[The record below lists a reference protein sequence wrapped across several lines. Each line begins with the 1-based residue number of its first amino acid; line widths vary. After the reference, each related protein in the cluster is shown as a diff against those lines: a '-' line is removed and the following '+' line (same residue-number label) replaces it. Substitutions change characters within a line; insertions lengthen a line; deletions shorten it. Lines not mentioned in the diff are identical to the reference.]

1 VEGERATEASQEG
14 KTHSTMLIE
23 KYQWQLE
30 DRFFEAQNQLDQP
43 EPQCTEES
51 RRTLMQHSM
60 DQVPGVRQ
68 NAQVTDRSSSGNP
81 DHRVNHP
88 DVLRKRE
95 EPSWEQEQVKKH
107 VVIVGSWLCMMS
119 SKVHING

>member
-1 VEGERATEASQEG
+1 
-14 KTHSTMLIE
+14 MLIE

-43 EPQCTEES
+43 EPQRTEES

-60 DQVPGVRQ
+60 DQAPGVRQ

-81 DHRVNHP
+81 DHRVNRP

-107 VVIVGSWLCMMS
+107 VVMVGSWLCMMS